1 MENFDQKWVEY
12 ENLYVKELMVIEK
25 EARKFITDAI
35 GMEEELTLLENKF
48 SYEEYIVHK
57 EQEGINSL
65 KIKLV

>member
-1 MENFDQKWVEY
+1 
-12 ENLYVKELMVIEK
+12 MVIEK

-65 KIKLV
+65 KIKLVQ